1 MSDDFFETELTPE
14 LCLHADID
22 ETPDGG
28 VCNECMSILYKVE
41 FPVVQEVSHSLLPKI
56 GDLDEGF
63 EADL

>member
-41 FPVVQEVSHSLLPKI
+41 FPVVQEVSHGLLPKI